1 MAYATY
7 EFYRDKYYG
16 NSIQE
21 ADFNKWMS
29 KAETIINRYTFNRLL
44 GNMPEDENTQA
55 QIGLCACDLA
65 EKAMEIDKY
74 LKAATINDKGET
86 VMVKSKSA
94 GSESITFAT
103 GETIYAKLVNDNKA
117 LEAYYCTIVKNYLSG
132 YDDANGIN
140 LVYAGV

>member
-7 EFYRDKYYG
+7 EFYTDKYYG

-21 ADFNKWMS
+21 TDFNKWLS
-29 KAETIINRYTFNRLL
+29 KAEIIINRYTFNRLL
-44 GNMPEDENTQA
+44 KDMPEDEKTQE

-65 EKAMEIDKY
+65 EKVMEIDKY
-74 LKAATINDKGET
+74 IKASTVNDKGET
-86 VMVKSKSA
+86 LMVKSKSA

-117 LEAYYCTIVKNYLSG
+117 LEAFYCTIVKNYLSG